1 MIYFVCRATMIW
13 IIIVVISMIVVFWRE
28 SISLP
33 IGPNADLFILSI
45 AIDTNTKYMVVV
57 SFCFCNSIF
66 RSLQH
71 NMLQP
76 FITNKIQ
83 DVSDFIKNGNMDI
96 DVFFSYEISCVST
109 IYIWFDFFMYM
120 HILLSQIDLL
130 LVEVAADMLMTILI
144 NRYYLQKR
152 RMDYIPIL

>member
-76 FITNKIQ
+76 YITNEIQ
-83 DVSDFIKNGNMDI
+83 DVSDFVKNKNMDI

-109 IYIWFDFFMYM
+109 LYIWFDFFMYM

-130 LVEVAADMLMTILI
+130 LVEVVADMLMTILI

-152 RMDYIPIL
+152 RTDYIPIL

>member
-1 MIYFVCRATMIW
+1 MIYFVCRATTVWMMIVIFW
-13 IIIVVISMIVVFWRE
+13 IIVVFWRE

-45 AIDTNTKYMVVV
+45 AIDTNTKYMTVVG
-57 SFCFCNSIF
+57 FCFCNSIF

-76 FITNKIQ
+76 YITNEIQ
-83 DVSDFIKNGNMDI
+83 DISDFVKNEMTEIDI
-96 DVFFSYEISCVST
+96 FFSYEISCVST
-109 IYIWFDFFMYM
+109 IYVWFDFFMYM

-130 LVEVAADMLMTILI
+130 LVEVAADILMTILI

-152 RMDYIPIL
+152 RMDYTYV